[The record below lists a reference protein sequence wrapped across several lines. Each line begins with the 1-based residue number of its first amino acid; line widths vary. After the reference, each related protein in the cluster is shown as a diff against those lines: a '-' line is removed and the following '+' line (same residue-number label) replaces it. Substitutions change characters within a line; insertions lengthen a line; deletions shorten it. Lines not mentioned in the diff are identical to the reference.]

1 MRSRIYSLI
10 DNEIR
15 NAREGKEAYMLLK
28 LNSLV
33 DTDMIKKLYQANN
46 AGVKIRAVIRGI
58 CSLIPGV
65 PELSE
70 NIEVISIVDKFLE
83 HSRLFIFC
91 HGGNETYYL
100 SSADWMTRNL
110 DNRIE
115 VACPI
120 YARDLQREIKKIF
133 EIQFRDNVKARII
146 NQQQD
151 NPYKVTNSSHKLQSQ
166 VELYKLYTKYSQTG
180 KL

>member
-1 MRSRIYSLI
+1 MI

-33 DTDMIKKLYQANN
+33 DTDMIKKLYQANT
-46 AGVKIRAVIRGI
+46 AGVKIRAVIRGM

-91 HGGNETYYL
+91 NGGQELYFL
-100 SSADWMTRNL
+100 SSADWMPRNL
-110 DNRIE
+110 DHRIE

-120 YARDLQREIKKIF
+120 YAKDIQREIKKIF
-133 EIQFRDNVKARII
+133 EIQLKDNVKARII
-146 NQQQD
+146 NQEQD
-151 NPYKVTNSSHKLQSQ
+151 NPYKVSNPGRKLQSQ
-166 VELYKLYTKYSQTG
+166 VELYKLYSKYSRTG